1 MSDPFA
7 RTNPSSNSSPNP
19 NWNPTSTSTLASA
32 SASTPMAARRQP
44 SLLSINNY
52 HYPRGGADA
61 MYLAHGARF
70 EAMGWQ
76 HAWFSMQHPRNLPTP
91 WSSHFVDDIE
101 FGHRYTPLELARKA
115 GASIWSL
122 QAQRR
127 LRSVLAASRPDVVH
141 LHNIYHHLSPSILPV
156 LQQAGVPTV
165 MTAHDFKIAC
175 PNYRMHTQGGVCERC
190 RDGSAWN
197 ALARRC
203 VRDSFKASALV
214 ALEATVHRTLR
225 SWHRWPDRI
234 VSPSRFLIEKCAQ
247 WGFDRSRFVHIPN
260 PIDAQ
265 GMQAQPQP
273 GDRFV
278 YIGRLSSEKG
288 LDRLIAAVRLA
299 RVSLVIAGEG
309 PLAPLVSA
317 AVRDL
322 PEQVQWVGRLDAAQV
337 QALVRS
343 ARAVVVPSQ
352 WYENAPLSVLEAFA
366 AGKPVLASRIGG
378 LPEMVEH
385 GRTGW
390 LVPADDTDALGEMLA
405 AVRGLPDARV
415 ESVGRAARDF
425 VVREHSWAGYLH
437 RMQALYAQLGV
448 PCAHTHAP
456 ARPM

>member
-1 MSDPFA
+1 MSDPVA
-7 RTNPSSNSSPNP
+7 MSMPTMTVNPKTNGP
-19 NWNPTSTSTLASA
+19 
-32 SASTPMAARRQP
+32 RP

-70 EAMGWQ
+70 ETLGWQ
-76 HAWFSMQHPRNLPTP
+76 HAWFAMRHPRNLPTD
-91 WSSHFVDDIE
+91 WASHFVDDIE

-115 GASIWSL
+115 AASIWSL
-122 QAQRR
+122 QAQQR
-127 LRSVLAASRPDVVH
+127 LRGVLAKSRPDIVH

-156 LQQAGVPTV
+156 LQQAGVPAV

-190 RDGSAWN
+190 RDGSVWN
-197 ALARRC
+197 ALAHRC
-203 VRDSFKASALV
+203 VRDSVAASALV
-214 ALEATVHRTLR
+214 ALEATVHRVLR

-234 VSPSRFLIEKCAQ
+234 VSPSRFLIEKCVQ
-247 WGFDRSRFVHIPN
+247 WGYDRSRFVHIPN

-265 GMQAQPQP
+265 GMQSQPQP
-273 GDRFV
+273 GSHFV
-278 YIGRLSSEKG
+278 YIGRLSAEKG
-288 LDRLIAAVRLA
+288 LDRLITAVGQA
-299 RVSLVIAGEG
+299 QVSLVIAGEG
-309 PLAPLVSA
+309 PLEPLVSA
-317 AVRDL
+317 AVRDA
-322 PEQVQWVGRLDAAQV
+322 PGRVQWVGRLEAAQV

-366 AGKPVLASRIGG
+366 AGKPVIASRMGG

-390 LVPADDTDALGEMLA
+390 LVPAEDTNALGEMLA
-405 AVRGLPDARV
+405 AVRDLPDARL
-415 ESVGRAARDF
+415 ESVGRAAREF
-425 VVREHSWAGYLH
+425 VLREHSWAGYLQ

-448 PCAHTHAP
+448 RCAQTHTS